1 MWLLAEIK
9 VVCPFISSFPY
20 LFSLLGVSNAES
32 PVLPI
37 RHLIHI
43 CSRDEVAQS
52 IHSGD
57 SAGLALTLPLD
68 RDVIF
73 RTFLNLSEP
82 QFLLHKMEK
91 KKKKIRLFHRTI
103 VKHILYKTITQ
114 GIYLSTWHTASD
126 Q

>member
-91 KKKKIRLFHRTI
+91 KKKKYTCFTGPL
-103 VKHILYKTITQ
+103 
-114 GIYLSTWHTASD
+114 
-126 Q
+126 

>member
-91 KKKKIRLFHRTI
+91 KKKIHLFHRTI

>member
-1 MWLLAEIK
+1 MQ
-9 VVCPFISSFPY
+9 
-20 LFSLLGVSNAES
+20 S

-37 RHLIHI
+37 RHLIRI

-68 RDVIF
+68 HGVIF
-73 RTFLNLSEP
+73 RIFLNLFEP

-91 KKKKIRLFHRTI
+91 KIHLFHRAI

-114 GIYLSTWHTASD
+114 GVYLSTWHTASD